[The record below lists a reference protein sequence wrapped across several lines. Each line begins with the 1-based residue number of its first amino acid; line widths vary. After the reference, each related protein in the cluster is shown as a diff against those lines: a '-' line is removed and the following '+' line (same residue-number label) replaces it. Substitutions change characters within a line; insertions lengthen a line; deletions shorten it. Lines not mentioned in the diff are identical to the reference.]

1 MAKREERG
9 KKDGENGEKK
19 KKRKEIPKY
28 CKLKM
33 RGKLK
38 RTKCAITEN
47 YQKLNYI
54 YVKLKVA
61 ET

>member
-9 KKDGENGEKK
+9 KKNGEKK
-19 KKRKEIPKY
+19 NGKEIPKY

-54 YVKLKVA
+54 YFKLKVA

>member
-9 KKDGENGEKK
+9 KKNGEGKK
-19 KKRKEIPKY
+19 KKGKEIPKY

-54 YVKLKVA
+54 YFKLKVA